1 MKVDND
7 FIIHNFHAERYW
19 NDIGILFS
27 QHCNSYSITSIQDSQ
42 NFFIIP
48 NFSIFSSHHGNLH
61 NFYLLFLYFCPRCR
75 IVFFSNSFN

>member
-61 NFYLLFLYFCPRCR
+61 NFLSIVPLLLSPLQDCIFQQF
-75 IVFFSNSFN
+75 I

>member
-61 NFYLLFLYFCPRCR
+61 NFLSVVPLLLSPLQDCIFQQF
-75 IVFFSNSFN
+75 I

>member
-61 NFYLLFLYFCPRCR
+61 NFLS
-75 IVFFSNSFN
+75 IVPLPLSPLQDCIFQQFI

>member
-27 QHCNSYSITSIQDSQ
+27 LHCNSYSITSIQDSQ

-61 NFYLLFLYFCPRCR
+61 NFLSIVPLLLSPLQDCIFQQF
-75 IVFFSNSFN
+75 I